1 MSKNQRI
8 LNYIIPESFRG
19 KTVEAFLRSKG
30 FSRSVMY
37 HLRNTSTDLIPSD
50 TPGLMLNGTKT
61 WLKKELTPGDELICY
76 ILEPESSDNVVETEL
91 PLDIIYEDLD
101 LMVINKSS
109 DMPIHPSMGHYDD
122 TLANALCWYTHH
134 TLNLDTYVNRVI
146 NRLDRNTSGLL
157 ISAKNMLSAAK
168 LGDMVRAHTISR
180 RYLAICMGDAGDIRT
195 EYPAVRNG
203 FDMTISAPIA
213 RKEESVIE
221 RIVDFERGD
230 PAVTHVKLLDY
241 NKEKDLSLIMLKL
254 ETGRT
259 HQIRVH
265 MRHVGHPLIGDF
277 LYNPD
282 YEFISRQALH
292 SWSLSFQHPIT
303 DEEMSFTAP
312 LPDDMQSLFPD
323 FITSREITG
332 NDM

>member
-1 MSKNQRI
+1 MSKNQRV

-30 FSRSVMY
+30 FSRSVIY
-37 HLRNTSTDLIPSD
+37 HLRNTGTDLIPSD

-61 WLKKELTPGDELICY
+61 WLKKELLPGDELICT
-76 ILEPESSDNVVETEL
+76 ILEPVSSDNVVEAKL
-91 PLDIIYEDLD
+91 PLDIIYEDED

-134 TLNLDTYVNRVI
+134 ILNLDTYVNRVI

-157 ISAKNMLSAAK
+157 ITAKNMLSAAK

-180 RYLAICMGDAGDIRT
+180 QYLAICKGNVRDIYLK
-195 EYPAVRNG
+195 YPSHKENY
-203 FDMTISAPIA
+203 DMTICAPIA

-221 RIVDFERGD
+221 RVVDFEHGD
-230 PAVTHVKLLDY
+230 RAVTHIKILDY
-241 NKEKDLSLIMLKL
+241 NIEKDLSLIMLKL

-265 MRHVGHPLIGDF
+265 MRHIGYPLIGDF

-292 SWSLSFQHPIT
+292 SWSLGFKHPVT
-303 DEEMSFTAP
+303 NEEMSFTAP
-312 LPDDMQSLFPD
+312 LPDDMKSLFPT
-323 FITSREITG
+323 FETESI
-332 NDM
+332 